1 MHIQV
6 NTDNTIEGGT
16 ELTTAIED
24 IARSKLDAVAA
35 QVTRIEVHL
44 RDENAQKGGA
54 DDKRCMAEARPE
66 GRAPVAVTHNADTV
80 ESAAIGALD
89 KLRSAL
95 DRELGKLRARR

>member
-66 GRAPVAVTHNADTV
+66 GRAPIAVTHHADTV
-80 ESAAIGALD
+80 QGAAIGALD

>member
-6 NTDNTIEGGT
+6 NTDNTIDGGSDLIATIEG
-16 ELTTAIED
+16 
-24 IARSKLDAVAA
+24 IARSKLGAVAS
-35 QVTRIEVHL
+35 QVTRVEVHL

-80 ESAAIGALD
+80 ESAAVGALD

-95 DRELGKLRARR
+95 DRELGKRRAHR

>member
-16 ELTTAIED
+16 ELIAAIEE
-24 IARSKLDAVAA
+24 IAQSKLGAVAS
-35 QVTRIEVHL
+35 QVTRVEVHL
-44 RDENAQKGGA
+44 SDENARKGGA

-66 GRAPVAVTHNADTV
+66 GRAPIAVTHNADTV
-80 ESAAIGALD
+80 QGAAIGALD

-95 DRELGKLRARR
+95 DRELGKLRAHR